1 MVVLGVNYQ
10 GEDDGEVITKR
21 FLPGGTDVFR
31 ISAGDVGELVKIR
44 VIVDPTG
51 KNPNWLL
58 NKVQC
63 KCRVDDDITNGMYMT
78 VVLMYMDRYRQ
89 LCCRSS

>member
-1 MVVLGVNYQ
+1 MNGVLYVMLVLGVNSQ

-58 NKVQC
+58 SKVC
-63 KCRVDDDITNGMYMT
+63 PLVIPMT
-78 VVLMYMDRYRQ
+78 TLAMT
-89 LCCRSS
+89 